1 MPNVL
6 LNADLDRAINWVQ
19 RVEPALHEQSPLQTK
34 GGDEEVESD
43 PAEAVALKESHEK
56 AETHKD
62 HHMYVLETWEG
73 GVVEKVNL
81 YNCLPTESSLFYTL
95 KNNEF

>member
-1 MPNVL
+1 MQNVL
-6 LNADLDRAINWVQ
+6 LNADFDCAIKRVQ

-34 GGDEEVESD
+34 GSDEEAESD
-43 PAEAVALKESHEK
+43 PAEAVALQEGHEK

-62 HHMYVLETWEG
+62 HHMYILETWEG

-81 YNCLPTESSLFYTL
+81 HNFLPTESSTKHYFTH
-95 KNNEF
+95 